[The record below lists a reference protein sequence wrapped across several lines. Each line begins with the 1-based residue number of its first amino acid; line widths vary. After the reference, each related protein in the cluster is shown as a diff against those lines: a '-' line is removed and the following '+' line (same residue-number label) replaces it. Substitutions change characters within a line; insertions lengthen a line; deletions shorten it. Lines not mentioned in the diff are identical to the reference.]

1 MKNKNKN
8 KQILT
13 VADLI
18 EALKKVQEKFGE
30 NLEVRVWDSQCNYN
44 YDYDETQSVVNLI
57 VKNDYTY
64 VDEDEDNE
72 KYLILKT
79 Y

>member
-1 MKNKNKN
+1 MKNKN
-8 KQILT
+8 KQIQT

-18 EALKKVQEKFGE
+18 EALKKIQEKFGE
-30 NLEVRVWDSQCNYN
+30 DLEVRVWDSQCNGD

-64 VDEDEDNE
+64 LNEDEDNE

>member
-1 MKNKNKN
+1 MKNKN
-8 KQILT
+8 KQIQT

-30 NLEVRVWDSQCNYN
+30 NLEVRVWDSQYN
-44 YDYDETQSVVNLI
+44 DDYDYDGTQSVVNLI

-64 VDEDEDNE
+64 LNEDEDNE